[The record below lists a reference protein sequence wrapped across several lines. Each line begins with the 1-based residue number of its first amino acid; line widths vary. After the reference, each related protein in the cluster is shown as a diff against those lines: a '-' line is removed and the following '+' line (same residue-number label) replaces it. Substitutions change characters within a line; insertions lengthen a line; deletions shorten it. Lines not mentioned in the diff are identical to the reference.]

1 MKTSQGIALNKLS
14 VNEHISYEISESQMV
29 DIGDREDHKTKGE
42 YRDIAEANGAKTSH
56 DKAKE
61 VPITNKH
68 TYDKYLGII
77 KDFGRFCCDHGA
89 GRDPSG
95 WTNKYVEQFLTDK
108 LESGYSFKT
117 LNNIPCALNKWAEIH
132 NSATGD
138 HINYDKPIA
147 EFRAKI
153 EDLREDYK
161 NSLENRAFED
171 PQKIVDNMPS
181 EKGQFAASMALN
193 YGLRASN
200 CIRFELNLKDASWT
214 DKHGNLHEAK
224 AGTLHVVSKNHYV
237 RENFEVSKED
247 FAKLEKYAEEARSL
261 GILKEEKD
269 VNGNTFRQTFNLPNY
284 NYNKFNREVKKSAR
298 ACGVDEQKASPHS
311 FRFNYAQYLYD
322 KLRSEGMTDKQAKY
336 RVSHALF
343 HGRLDITERYLGGR

>member
-1 MKTSQGIALNKLS
+1 MKMSQGIALNKLS
-14 VNEHISYEISESQMV
+14 VNEHISYEIAESNMI
-29 DIGDREDHKTKGE
+29 DIGDRDDHLTKGE
-42 YRDIAEANGAKTSH
+42 YRNLAEERGAKTSH

-89 GRDPSG
+89 GRDPAG

-108 LESGYSFKT
+108 LEAGYSFKT
-117 LNNIPCALNKWAEIH
+117 LNNIPCALVKWAEIH
-132 NSATGD
+132 NSATND

-181 EKGQFAASMALN
+181 DKGNFAAHVALT
-193 YGLRASN
+193 YGFRAEN
-200 CIRFELNLKDASWT
+200 CIEFKINLKDTQYT
-214 DKHGNLHEAK
+214 DKFGNLHEVK

-237 RENFEVSKED
+237 RENFEISKED
-247 FAKLEKYAEEARSL
+247 FVKLQTYAQEAKEAGYLRESQ
-261 GILKEEKD
+261 D
-269 VNGNTFRQTFNLPNY
+269 ANGDTFRQSFKLKDY
-284 NYNKFNREVKKSAR
+284 NYNKFNREIKVSAK
-298 ACGVDEQKASPHS
+298 ACGVVGKASPHCL
-311 FRFNYAQYLYD
+311 RFNYAQYLYD
-322 KLRSEGMTDKQAKY
+322 KCRSDGMTDKQAKY